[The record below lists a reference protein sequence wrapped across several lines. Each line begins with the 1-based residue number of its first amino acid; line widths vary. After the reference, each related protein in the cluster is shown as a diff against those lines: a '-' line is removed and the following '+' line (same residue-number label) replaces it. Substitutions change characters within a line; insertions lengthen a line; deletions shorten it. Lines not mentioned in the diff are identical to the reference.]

1 MGNDAQD
8 SNLYSR
14 VVAWIQNAARS
25 PRDRI
30 PRIEQKQIHVEGAQF
45 MPKGK
50 SRPSTKG
57 TPPVVQNMSSHEKQR
72 KRGLLGFLHSAQ
84 EGLSDTK
91 GLVPHSD
98 ATSRKANPAEMS
110 NSMPR
115 RKLLMQPFNMLYD
128 FFGQRQRIR
137 RAQGPVIFYSDEIP
151 LPHHNFGDAGGLR
164 KFFNIRLAKTIRA
177 PDKNISHKS
186 NLRIAM
192 GNRGIENA
200 AALDALGE
208 ALKRLSESAELD
220 VDATHP
226 VIQLLA
232 KRKLDKSSSPGTRK
246 DGCKLGLVVEGGGMR
261 GSVSAGMLRGLSKLG
276 LLNCFDAVYGSSAG
290 ALNASYFLTGQVEGV
305 DIYTDHIANK
315 SFINVNRLPSLRRTA
330 AYGSI
335 DEAREAF
342 QYVPVLNL
350 DFLLNHV
357 MRHSVPLDFEG
368 VLKSPV
374 PLKIVSTSLDAN
386 RSVLLE
392 NFQSTRDLQMCLWS
406 SACVPGLAG
415 PPVHH
420 RGHRLVD
427 AAVFEAIPYKAAVAD
442 DCTHILAL
450 LTRRLE
456 RHEGGPLSAFS
467 DRILRKIILSPR
479 YMEKAWGQ
487 VDKKRKHR
495 PRDKHVLQTARYLPF
510 LEAWSRPP
518 YIYPLEPP
526 EECDVIGPLCIEVP
540 ALRKAIEMSE
550 EKAMRIVSRGMD
562 LVGYEPSLRTKFLW
576 VAKRLLVDRQTNAGK
591 TSCKQAA
598 HTVADGDI
606 LGSHDSPTA

>member
-1 MGNDAQD
+1 MGNDAQG
-8 SNLYSR
+8 SNLYVR
-14 VVAWIQNAARS
+14 AVVWMRNRAGLPKDGLPGGKGHRN
-25 PRDRI
+25 
-30 PRIEQKQIHVEGAQF
+30 HVSMAKL
-45 MPKGK
+45 MPEGK
-50 SRPSTKG
+50 SIPPINDTPSAGQRTSRENHGRKG
-57 TPPVVQNMSSHEKQR
+57 MF
-72 KRGLLGFLHSAQ
+72 GFLHTSQ
-84 EGLSDTK
+84 SEKLDREVKVDVLETSPSEGDPSETLSPT
-91 GLVPHSD
+91 
-98 ATSRKANPAEMS
+98 
-110 NSMPR
+110 PR
-115 RKLLMQPFNMLYD
+115 RKLLSRPFEILCD
-128 FFGQRQRIR
+128 FLGRKQSIRQAR
-137 RAQGPVIFYSDEIP
+137 GPVLFYSDEIP
-151 LPHHNFGDAGGLR
+151 LPHHNFDDVGGLR
-164 KFFNIRLAKTIRA
+164 KFFTVGLAKSIGATGE
-177 PDKNISHKS
+177 K
-186 NLRIAM
+186 
-192 GNRGIENA
+192 GNQTNDALLSKESQEKGSVQ
-200 AALDALGE
+200 ALDALGE

-232 KRKLDKSSSPGTRK
+232 KRKLDNNSSPGSRK
-246 DGCKLGLVVEGGGMR
+246 DGFKLGLVVEGGGMR

-276 LLNCFDAVYGSSAG
+276 LLSCFDAVYGSSAG
-290 ALNASYFLTGQVEGV
+290 ALNASYFLTGQIEGV

-350 DFLLNHV
+350 EFLLNHV
-357 MRHSVPLDFEG
+357 MRLSVPLDFEG

-392 NFQSTRDLQMCLWS
+392 NFQSSKDLQMCLWS

-467 DRILRKIILSPR
+467 DRVLRKIILSPR
-479 YMEKAWGQ
+479 YMEKAWEE

-526 EECDVIGPLCIEVP
+526 EECDVIGPLCVEVP
-540 ALRKAIEMSE
+540 ALRNAIEVSE
-550 EKAMRIVSRGMD
+550 AKAMRIVSRGMD
-562 LVGYEPSLRTKFLW
+562 LVGYEPSLQTKLLW
-576 VAKRLLVDRQTNAGK
+576 IAKRIFFDHKADPGEVPGKSNAR
-591 TSCKQAA
+591 TTQAKSIE
-598 HTVADGDI
+598 TIGSPVA
-606 LGSHDSPTA
+606 